1 MNSLSRYYKII
12 YLSFT
17 TLSFFLI
24 SQLSFAQIDSLIK
37 VVENMQEDSKEKV
50 DILNK
55 ICWDLRNKDFNK
67 ALTFGEKANQ
77 ISEKIAYYDGLSKS
91 LSFMGVVYRN
101 MGNDAQALE
110 NFFKALRITED
121 HHLMEQRAYS
131 FNNIGDVFNTQ
142 GNYPQAHHYIDKA
155 INAFQDLKD
164 DAGLAYAYIRKGEI
178 YLGEVKYDSALTYFN
193 LCLEI
198 RERINNKENISATLD
213 RIGEVYMAMSMW
225 DKSLEYFLRSL
236 AISKEFSNKRRIAG
250 TLSKIG
256 NTYRQKLELDSAIP
270 YSVEGF
276 QISKEIGAKEYQELS
291 SKTLSEIFYLKNDFQ
306 KAYNFQKDYVEISTK
321 EFEDQKGRIVKSLQV
336 GYELEKK
343 KNEVEFLNAEKNFD
357 SKVRYFMTAVM
368 SLGLILLG
376 VLIFYGIK
384 SRKLNKKLI
393 SQNENIKQ
401 INQALTQSESAIKQ
415 QAEELLSANEHLK
428 ETLEKLKA
436 TQNQLIQSE
445 KMASLGQLI
454 AGVAH
459 EVNTPLGAI
468 RSSISQIS
476 RSLDVN
482 LPILPT
488 FFSSLDDSQKIVFF
502 QIVEKS
508 LQNSQNLSAK
518 EERQIRRNLVK
529 ELENQNIEQADFIAE
544 KIMELGLY
552 QDISQVLPLTKTEK
566 GKEMMDFAVKLVLL
580 KKNALTSSIAV
591 EKAGKI
597 LFALKNYARFD
608 HSGEKKE
615 ILLAEN
621 IEHVITLYHNQMK
634 NGIELVKNYSIT
646 NPIACFPDELTQVWT
661 NLIHNALQA
670 MSYKGKL
677 TIEISQNND
686 FQVVSVK
693 DSGKGIPDAIKHK
706 IFDAFFTTK
715 AAGEGSGLGLDIVRK
730 IIDKHKGKIDFESK
744 EGVGTT
750 FYVYLPME
758 KVAEKV
764 L

>member
-1 MNSLSRYYKII
+1 MKSLSQYFKLNYVVVTFSIFFFI
-12 YLSFT
+12 AHLSV
-17 TLSFFLI
+17 
-24 SQLSFAQIDSLIK
+24 AQVDSLIK
-37 VVENMQEDSKEKV
+37 VVESMPEDTKEKV

-67 ALTFGEKANQ
+67 ALAFGEKANQ
-77 ISEKIAYYDGLSKS
+77 ISEKIKYYDGLSKS
-91 LSFMGVVYRN
+91 LSFTGVVYRN
-101 MGNDAQALE
+101 MGNDAQAME
-110 NFFKALRITED
+110 NFFKALKITDD

-131 FNNIGDVFNTQ
+131 FNNIGDIFNSQ
-142 GNYPQAHHYIDKA
+142 GNYPQAHVYIDKA
-155 INAFQDLKD
+155 IKAFQDLKD

-178 YLGEVKYDSALTYFN
+178 YLGEIKYDSALTYFK
-193 LCLEI
+193 LCLDI
-198 RERINNKENISATLD
+198 REKINNKENISAILD
-213 RIGEVYMAMSMW
+213 KIGEVYLLMNMW

-236 AISKEFSNKRRIAG
+236 SISKEFFNKRRIAG

-270 YSVEGF
+270 YSLEGF
-276 QISKEIGAKEYQELS
+276 KIAKEIGAKEYQELS
-291 SKTLSEIFYLKNDFQ
+291 AKTLSEIFYLKNDFQ
-306 KAYNFQKDYVEISTK
+306 KAYDFQKDYVEIATR
-321 EFEDQKGRIVKSLQV
+321 EFEDQKSRVIKSLQV

-343 KNEVEFLNAEKNFD
+343 KNEIELLNAEKNFNT
-357 SKVRYFMTAVM
+357 KVRYFMTAMM

-376 VLIFYGIK
+376 VLIFYGIR

-393 SQNENIKQ
+393 AQNENIKQ
-401 INQALTQSESAIKQ
+401 INQALIQSESAIKQ
-415 QAEELLSANEHLK
+415 QAEELLSANENLK
-428 ETLEKLKA
+428 ETLEKLKE
-436 TQNQLIQSE
+436 TQNHLIQSE

-476 RSLDVN
+476 KSLEVN
-482 LPILPT
+482 LPILPV
-488 FFSSLDDSQKIVFF
+488 FFSSLNEQEKLVFF
-502 QIVEKS
+502 EIVENS
-508 LQNSQNLSAK
+508 LKNTQNLSAK

-529 ELENQNIEQADFIAE
+529 ELENQNIEQADFLAE

-552 QDISQVLPLTKTEK
+552 NDIFQLLPLLKTQK
-566 GKEMMDFAVKLVLL
+566 GKEMIDFAVKVVLL

-597 LFALKNYARFD
+597 LFALKSYARFD

-615 ILLAEN
+615 VFLADN

-634 NGIELVKNYSIT
+634 NGIELVKNYNVTS
-646 NPIACFPDELTQVWT
+646 PIACFPDELTQVWT

-677 TIEISQNND
+677 TISLQQNAD
-686 FQVVSVK
+686 FQIVSISDTGV
-693 DSGKGIPDAIKHK
+693 GISDEIKPR

-715 AAGEGSGLGLDIVRK
+715 VAGEGSGLGLDIVRK

-744 EGVGTT
+744 VGVGTT
-750 FYVYLPME
+750 FHVYLPISN
-758 KVAEKV
+758 V
-764 L
+764 LVTAH

>member
-1 MNSLSRYYKII
+1 VLIV
-12 YLSFT
+12 
-17 TLSFFLI
+17 FFLI
-24 SQLSFAQIDSLIK
+24 PQSSIAQVDSLIK
-37 VVENMQEDSKEKV
+37 VVENMQGDTKEKV

-67 ALTFGEKANQ
+67 ALAFGEKANQ
-77 ISEKIAYYDGLSKS
+77 ISEKINYYDGLSKS

-101 MGNDAQALE
+101 MGNDAQAME
-110 NFFKALRITED
+110 NFFKALRVTED
-121 HHLMEQRAYS
+121 HQLLEQRAYS

-142 GNYPQAHHYIDKA
+142 GNFPQAHLYIDKA
-155 INAFQDLKD
+155 IKAFQELKD
-164 DAGLAYAYIRKGEI
+164 DSGLAYAYIRKGEI
-178 YLGEVKYDSALTYFN
+178 YLGEVKYDSSLIYFK

-198 RERINNKENISATLD
+198 REKNNNKESISSTLD
-213 RIGEVYMAMSMW
+213 RIGEVYMLMNLW
-225 DKSLEYFLRSL
+225 DKSLEYFLNSL
-236 AISKEFSNKRRIAG
+236 SISEEYSNKRRIAG

-270 YSVEGF
+270 YSLEGYK
-276 QISKEIGAKEYQELS
+276 ISKEIGAKEYQELS

-306 KAYNFQKDYVEISTK
+306 KAYDFQKDYVEISTK
-321 EFEDQKGRIVKSLQV
+321 EFIDQKSRIVKSLQV

-368 SLGLILLG
+368 SLGVILLG

-384 SRKLNKKLI
+384 SRSLNKKLI
-393 SQNENIKQ
+393 SQNDNIKQ
-401 INQALTQSESAIKQ
+401 INQALTHSESAIKQ
-415 QAEELLSANEHLK
+415 QAEELLSANDNLK
-428 ETLEKLKA
+428 ETLEQLKA

-476 RSLDVN
+476 KSLETN
-482 LPILPT
+482 LPILST
-488 FFSSLDDSQKIVFF
+488 FFSSLDEEQKNVFF

-518 EERQIRRNLVK
+518 EERQIRRKLVK
-529 ELENQNIEQADFIAE
+529 ELESQYVEQADFVAE

-552 QDISQVLPLTKTEK
+552 EDIAQLIPLTKSQK
-566 GKEMMDFAVKLVLL
+566 GNEIIDFAVKLVLL
-580 KKNALTSSIAV
+580 KRNAQTSTIAV

-608 HSGEKKE
+608 HSEEKKE
-615 ILLAEN
+615 ILLSEN
-621 IEHVITLYHNQMK
+621 IEYVLTLYHNQMK
-634 NGIELVKNYSIT
+634 NGIELVKNYEVTS
-646 NPIACFPDELTQVWT
+646 PIACFSDELTQVWT
-661 NLIHNALQA
+661 NLIHNAMQA

-677 TIEISQNND
+677 TININQQAD
-686 FQVVSVK
+686 FQVVSIS
-693 DSGKGIPDAIKHK
+693 DTGKGIPDSIKHK

-730 IIDKHKGKIDFESK
+730 IMDKHKGKIEFESK
-744 EGVGTT
+744 EGFGTT
-750 FYVYLPME
+750 FYVYLPIE
-758 KVAEKV
+758 KVHENA
-764 L
+764 